1 MLMGLASMTP
11 SMVSFLRVLPTTP
24 SAPGQVSFFRPR
36 RGGPECAIEDCVIDH
51 LPALFGSAH
60 PAWLAGSVPL
70 GAGLPDLIVA
80 SYQAL
85 VEGLAGFGA
94 VETNILAYL
103 RVVSRA
109 RSDTIATRLRLSPKI
124 AKHRVRLLLE
134 AEALTDCAG
143 SVSLTPICRDI
154 LPEVIAIEVKV
165 DNWQRALSQALRNR
179 TFAHRSFIALPV
191 EVAARVRRAPPL
203 LQSGIGVIAIAAD
216 GGATVMKQ
224 AASGQ
229 PKVWTYYYKL
239 AALIGQ
245 RNMTIQ

>member
-1 MLMGLASMTP
+1 MM
-11 SMVSFLRVLPTTP
+11 
-24 SAPGQVSFFRPR
+24 
-36 RGGPECAIEDCVIDH
+36 EDCVIDH

-179 TFAHRSFIALPV
+179 TFAHRSFIALPGRCCMIQLRR
-191 EVAARVRRAPPL
+191 EWGRFSNFSFRTPQRRISAYPARP
-203 LQSGIGVIAIAAD
+203 SG
-216 GGATVMKQ
+216 
-224 AASGQ
+224 
-229 PKVWTYYYKL
+229 
-239 AALIGQ
+239 
-245 RNMTIQ
+245 